1 MLAPA
6 SPDSRSMPQTPTIVP
21 ALVAMTALQM
31 LISATLVAPG
41 VLAPGIGIDPSLLGL
56 YATAACVVAMMT
68 TFAGG
73 RLAAHYGSFRV
84 ASCCALI
91 ALCAAGIAGLAGA
104 GPLLIVAGIVLGF
117 AYGPETPASSTLL
130 WRITPIASR
139 PLVFS
144 VRQTGN
150 QIGMM
155 TVSLTLPW
163 LAAAHP
169 TLGYMAIMAA
179 AVVAMIAFE
188 YLRPRYDPLVRGSA
202 STARLSE
209 SLKMLIADVE
219 IRKLAIASL
228 PFSALQI
235 ALNVFLVTYGVTHLS
250 LDLVSAGLLLATAQA
265 GGLIGRFGFGVI
277 AARWVPAWTT
287 VVVLGFGMSFC
298 AAIMA
303 LAAPGWPW
311 PLLLCL
317 SFLFGVTA
325 SGWNGVFLAEL
336 ARLAPEGR
344 VGEATGAV
352 LMFGF
357 AGLVVGPLLMA
368 GIAAMSS
375 LGVAFAV
382 LGLTTLIATLIL
394 IGRRR

>member
-1 MLAPA
+1 MVAPA
-6 SPDSRSMPQTPTIVP
+6 SPVSQAEPLRPRIAP
-21 ALVAMTALQM
+21 ALLAMTALQM
-31 LISATLVAPG
+31 LIAATLVAPG

-56 YATAACVVAMMT
+56 YATTACVVAMMT
-68 TFAGG
+68 TFLGG
-73 RLAAHYGSFRV
+73 RLAARYGSFRV
-84 ASCCALI
+84 ATCCALL
-91 ALCAAGIAGLAGA
+91 ALCAAGVAGLAGA
-104 GPLLIVAGIVLGF
+104 SPLLVVAGVILGC

-130 WRITPIASR
+130 WRITPLMSR

-155 TVSLTLPW
+155 MVSLTLPW

-169 TLGYMAIMAA
+169 AYGYAAIMAA
-179 AVVAMIAFE
+179 AVIAMIAFE
-188 YLRPRYDPLVRGSA
+188 WLRPRYDPLVRGSESA
-202 STARLSE
+202 ARLSD
-209 SLKMLIADVE
+209 SLKMLIANVE

-235 ALNVFLVTYGVTHLS
+235 ALNIFLVTYGVTRLS
-250 LDLVSAGLLLATAQA
+250 LDLVAAGMLLATAQA
-265 GGLIGRFGFGVI
+265 GGVIGRLGFGLV
-277 AARWVPAWTT
+277 AAQFLPAWTT
-287 VVVLGFGMSFC
+287 VVALGFGMSFC

-303 LAAPGWPW
+303 LATPAWPW
-311 PLLLCL
+311 ALLLVL

-325 SGWNGVFLAEL
+325 SGWNGVFLSEL

-357 AGLVVGPLLMA
+357 AGLVIGPLAMA
-368 GIAAMSS
+368 AIAAVSS

-382 LGLTTLIATLIL
+382 LGLTTLIATLML
-394 IGRRR
+394 LGRRA